1 MEFPFSDIIIET
13 KFYFSGE
20 SFIMK
25 NIQTKITVI
34 QPNELDIII
43 NKLESGY
50 IDAPSK
56 KPNVS
61 FISSKLEEAIDQVE
75 DIFYFV
81 KRHSKLP
88 LTEIKQTV
96 IPIIQTASE
105 IPQFFH
111 LFYKLQSADDYTYRH
126 NIGVGVIATLIGK
139 WLSLSEEDLH
149 DLTIAAT
156 LHDIGKTKIPTEILN
171 KPGKLTKAEYETV
184 KKHTIYGYEILK
196 NTQGINHEISLVAL
210 QHHEREDGKGYPFN
224 LQGSKISYYSKIV
237 AVADV
242 FHAMS
247 SNRVYHDATPF
258 YQVIKQ
264 MNEDM
269 FGKLDSTILM
279 PFLQQ
284 IMNALIGHQVLLTD
298 GKIGVIKFINPYDLL
313 NPLVEV
319 SDTIIDLS
327 IQKSIQIER
336 VLSE

>member
-1 MEFPFSDIIIET
+1 
-13 KFYFSGE
+13 
-20 SFIMK
+20 MK
-25 NIQTKITVI
+25 NDQTKITVI
-34 QPNELDIII
+34 QPDELDSIIDR
-43 NKLESGY
+43 LDSGY
-50 IDAPSK
+50 NRGESTQPA
-56 KPNVS
+56 VS
-61 FISSKLEEAIDQVE
+61 RINGILEEAIDQVE

-81 KRHSKLP
+81 KRHEKLP

-111 LFYKLQSADDYTYRH
+111 LFYQLQSADDYTYRH
-126 NIGVGVIATLIGK
+126 NIGVGVIATLLGK
-139 WLSLSEEDLH
+139 WLSLSEEDLTA
-149 DLTIAAT
+149 LTIAAT

-184 KKHTIYGYEILK
+184 KKHTVYGYEILK
-196 NTQGINHEISLVAL
+196 NTEGVSHKISLVAL
-210 QHHEREDGKGYPFN
+210 QHHEREDGRGYP
-224 LQGSKISYYSKIV
+224 LGLKGSKISYFSKIV

-258 YQVIKQ
+258 YQVIRQ

-269 FGKLDSTILM
+269 YGKLDPTILM

-298 GKIGVIKFINPYDLL
+298 GRIGMIKFINPYDLL

-319 SDTIIDLS
+319 SNTIIDLS
-327 IQKSIQIER
+327 VQKSIQIER
-336 VLSE
+336 VLSD

>member
-1 MEFPFSDIIIET
+1 
-13 KFYFSGE
+13 
-20 SFIMK
+20 MK
-25 NIQTKITVI
+25 NDQTKITVI
-34 QPNELDIII
+34 QPDELDRIIDDFDSTYEVSASS
-43 NKLESGY
+43 KLPVTIITG
-50 IDAPSK
+50 
-56 KPNVS
+56 
-61 FISSKLEEAIDQVE
+61 KLEEAIDQVQ

-81 KRHSKLP
+81 KRHTKLP
-88 LTEIKQTV
+88 LAEIKQTV

-111 LFYKLQSADDYTYRH
+111 LFYQLQSADDYTYRH

-139 WLSLSEEDLH
+139 WLTLSDKDLTA
-149 DLTIAAT
+149 LTIAAT

-171 KPGKLTKAEYETV
+171 KPGKLTKAEYEVV

-196 NTQGINHEISLVAL
+196 NTEGISHEISLVAL
-210 QHHEREDGKGYPFN
+210 QHHEREDGKGYPFG
-224 LQGSKISYYSKIV
+224 LKGSRISYFSKIV

-264 MNEDM
+264 MNDDM
-269 FGKLDSTILM
+269 FGKLDPTILV

-284 IMNALIGHQVLLTD
+284 IMNALIGHPVLLTD
-298 GKIGVIKFINPYDLL
+298 GQIGRIKYINPFDLL

-319 SDTIIDLS
+319 SNTIIDLS
-327 IQKSIQIER
+327 VQKSIQIER
-336 VLSE
+336 VLSD